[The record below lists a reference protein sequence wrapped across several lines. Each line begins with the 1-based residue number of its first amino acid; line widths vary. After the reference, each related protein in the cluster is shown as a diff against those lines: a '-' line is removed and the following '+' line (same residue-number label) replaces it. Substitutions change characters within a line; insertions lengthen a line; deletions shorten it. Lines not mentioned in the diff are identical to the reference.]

1 MGILDYYLEE
11 ATQSVAVN
19 CLLEVKNSLDRI
31 AILGLQF
38 REGKNETRECPM
50 KQFPYTIVYR
60 ITARTVRGWFA
71 SCTSAAPTS
80 TANPRS
86 SPGKAQA

>member
-1 MGILDYYLEE
+1 LSYTASIAKRRLDWSKRARADLLGILDYYLEE

-38 REGKNETRECPM
+38 REGKNETRE
-50 KQFPYTIVYR
+50 
-60 ITARTVRGWFA
+60 
-71 SCTSAAPTS
+71 AP
-80 TANPRS
+80 
-86 SPGKAQA
+86 